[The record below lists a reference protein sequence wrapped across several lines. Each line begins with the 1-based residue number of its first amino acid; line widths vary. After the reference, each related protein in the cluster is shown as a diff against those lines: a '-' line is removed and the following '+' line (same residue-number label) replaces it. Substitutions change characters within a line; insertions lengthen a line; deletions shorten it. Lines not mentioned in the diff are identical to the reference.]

1 VSAYEIRLSGC
12 DDSNAFVTE
21 LTEAEA
27 GLLRQIAALSRE
39 SSDYECQPTMTISP
53 PADQEVTS

>member
-1 VSAYEIRLSGC
+1 
-12 DDSNAFVTE
+12 VTE